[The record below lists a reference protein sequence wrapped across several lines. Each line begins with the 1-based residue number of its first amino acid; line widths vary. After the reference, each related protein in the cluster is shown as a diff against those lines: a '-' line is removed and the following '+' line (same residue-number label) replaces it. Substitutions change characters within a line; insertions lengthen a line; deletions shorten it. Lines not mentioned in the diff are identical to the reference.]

1 MIKLDKALKIGYM
14 SKEKQEKKMGRRGYI
29 RDNELSSGDHQAYY
43 NPQTKKLL
51 FNVTGTH
58 DVADVVTD
66 AYLAAGG
73 LKNTTRYKEADKM
86 LKAAKNKYNVSS
98 ASVYGHSL
106 GASIAGLISSK
117 NDKVTTLDKGA
128 TIGSRIRSNENAYR
142 SSGDVVSL
150 LNSGS
155 TRMKTLKNKNSNLL
169 ANGLVGQTFKAHDID
184 NIKDDNIFV

>member
-86 LKAAKNKYNVSS
+86 LKKAKDKYHVTS
-98 ASVYGHSL
+98 ADVTGHSL
-106 GASIAGLISSK
+106 GGSIAGLISSK
-117 NDKVTTLDKGA
+117 NDNVKTLDKGA